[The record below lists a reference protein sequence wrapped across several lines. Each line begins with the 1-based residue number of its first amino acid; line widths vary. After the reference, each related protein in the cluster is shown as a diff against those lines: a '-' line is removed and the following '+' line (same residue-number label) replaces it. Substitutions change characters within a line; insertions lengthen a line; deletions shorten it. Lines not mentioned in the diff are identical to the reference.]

1 MSMKFGPWTGNARDA
16 FTLIEL
22 MVVIVLIGIL
32 SAMIIPEM
40 KGTFEG
46 ALLRSTS
53 RKLVDVFNLAYSRS
67 VSLDQLHCVRLDPR
81 TGRYLVERRA
91 GEDPDDHYIPLT
103 GVPGC
108 EGTLDSRI
116 AIQILSPAAAAPD
129 SSAQPATLP
138 ATNESEMPSQ
148 NEAICFYPDGT
159 ADVREVLLRDREGFR
174 LALRINPITARVHVV
189 DLGRE

>member
-1 MSMKFGPWTGNARDA
+1 MRVGLSSGDERDA

-81 TGRYLVERRA
+81 TGRYLVERRT
-91 GEDPDDHYIPLT
+91 GEDADERFVPLK

-108 EGTLDSRI
+108 EGTLDPRI
-116 AIQILSPAAAAPD
+116 TIRILSQPATTPD
-129 SSAQPATLP
+129 SSAQPAILP
-138 ATNESEMPSQ
+138 ATNDSEAALP
-148 NEAICFYPDGT
+148 NDAICFYPDGT
-159 ADVREVLLRDREGFR
+159 ADAGEVLLRDRDGFR
-174 LALRINPITARVHVV
+174 LALRINPITARVHVI